1 MEDSTPMNVLDRL
14 NTFAGELRRLGLR
27 HPVLDGVEPEN
38 VPGAVADEIELIL
51 SGLTPETV
59 TGEPA

>member
-1 MEDSTPMNVLDRL
+1 MNTLDRL
-14 NTFAGELRRLGLR
+14 DAFAGELRRLGLR

-51 SGLTPETV
+51 SGLTPETI
-59 TGEPA
+59 TGEPS